1 MKRRELPEDLK
12 NAVCCLKCRKVG
24 VDAVRKK
31 IPGLSKKYDRCQI
44 CKSYA
49 YRYSEIIRSPII
61 FVILTVMLI
70 WVMPVSENG
79 SRPIVVIGI
88 LISIMCGVYLNN
100 AMKRKKIRRLLE
112 DHMRKNILD
121 GEQS

>member
-100 AMKRKKIRRLLE
+100 ARKRKKIRRLLE

>member
-1 MKRRELPEDLK
+1 MRGRELPEDLK

-31 IPGLSKKYDRCQI
+31 MPGLPKKYERCKT
-44 CKSYA
+44 CNSHA
-49 YRYSEIIRSPII
+49 YRYSHISTSPII
-61 FVILTVMLI
+61 FVILTVILI
-70 WVMPVSENG
+70 WLMPVSEDG

-88 LISIMCGVYLNN
+88 LISIMCVVYLDN
-100 AMKRKKIRRLLE
+100 ASRKKKIRRLLE
-112 DHMRKNILD
+112 DHMRKDILD

>member
-1 MKRRELPEDLK
+1 MKSRELPEDLK

-31 IPGLSKKYDRCQI
+31 IPGLPKGYDRCQI

-49 YRYSEIIRSPII
+49 YRYIEITTSPII
-61 FVILTVMLI
+61 FVISTVMVI
-70 WVMPVSENG
+70 WVMPVSEDG

-88 LISIMCGVYLNN
+88 WISIMCGVYLNN
-100 AMKRKKIRRLLE
+100 VSKRKKIRRLLE
-112 DHMRKNILD
+112 DHMRKDIID
-121 GEQS
+121 EEQS

>member
-1 MKRRELPEDLK
+1 LK

-31 IPGLSKKYDRCQI
+31 MPGLSRGYDRCKI

-49 YRYSEIIRSPII
+49 YRYIEITTSPII
-61 FVILTVMLI
+61 FVVLTVMVI
-70 WVMPVSENG
+70 WVMPVSEDG

-88 LISIMCGVYLNN
+88 WISIMCGVYLNN
-100 AMKRKKIRRLLE
+100 LSKRKKIRRLLE
-112 DHMRKNILD
+112 EHMRKDILD